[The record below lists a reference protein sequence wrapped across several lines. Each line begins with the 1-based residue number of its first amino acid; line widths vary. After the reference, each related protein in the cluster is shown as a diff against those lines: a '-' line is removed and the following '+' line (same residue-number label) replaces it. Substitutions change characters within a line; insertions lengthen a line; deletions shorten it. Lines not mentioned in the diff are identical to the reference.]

1 VLEDD
6 DPRAPATAARKRR
19 VLFLS
24 TRNAGRSLIAAAWLR
39 QAAGERFEVD
49 SAGTHPAAV
58 PHPVAVAVMLEVGID
73 LSRTR
78 PRSSASARGS
88 DYDLVIVV
96 ATLEAA
102 PAPPHLDGAR
112 ELIHWWCEDPA
123 TAATAQQVQA
133 FRRVRD
139 DLQVR
144 VRQLVASGDPS
155 SGSWR

>member
-6 DPRAPATAARKRR
+6 AARAPAAGARKRR

-96 ATLEAA
+96 ATPEAA
-102 PAPPHLDGAR
+102 PTSPDLDGAR

-123 TAATAQQVQA
+123 TATPAQQVQA

-139 DLQVR
+139 DLQTR
-144 VRQLVASGDPS
+144 VRKLVASTTATSP
-155 SGSWR
+155 